1 MNVAVQFFFFR
12 NLSKL
17 CPLKVYFSASGSQ
30 EQLFEQILSGRFSF
44 PPPIW
49 DKISYSA
56 KGLIQ
61 GLLQLD
67 VEERFSASQILE
79 YPWILVYFT
88 VFYISCFVTYH
99 FISGF
104 KIKLI

>member
-1 MNVAVQFFFFR
+1 MF
-12 NLSKL
+12 SKL
-17 CPLKVYFSASGSQ
+17 IQMMLLIRIKYFSASGSQ

-79 YPWILVYFT
+79 YPWIQVCFT
-88 VFYISCFVTYH
+88 SFHISFYATYRY
-99 FISGF
+99 ILRF
-104 KIKLI
+104 KN